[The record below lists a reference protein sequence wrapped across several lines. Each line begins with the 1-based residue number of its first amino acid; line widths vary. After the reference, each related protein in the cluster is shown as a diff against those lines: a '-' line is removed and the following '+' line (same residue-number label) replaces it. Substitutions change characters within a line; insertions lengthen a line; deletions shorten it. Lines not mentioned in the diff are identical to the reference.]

1 MLQDSAN
8 GVTVTLPAAPPIDGV
23 QPDGSHVKDA
33 LLLAAVEAQRGDQP
47 HAAQALK
54 EASIELAK
62 IGDPATQT
70 YWQAQYDQTSAYVAS
85 LADNAG
91 ELSANAQLGD
101 ATYVRGQELT
111 PDEIANLA
119 ADNADTARAMAA
131 ITAAGGD
138 TTAGRTAY
146 ALGEVTTPGKQA
158 IGNLVTAAGA
168 AAGQAA
174 MPAVEILIALAVLLV
189 AGTFLY
195 AFVSAKG
202 AKLA

>member
-1 MLQDSAN
+1 M
-8 GVTVTLPAAPPIDGV
+8 
-23 QPDGSHVKDA
+23 
-33 LLLAAVEAQRGDQP
+33 
-47 HAAQALK
+47 
-54 EASIELAK
+54 
-62 IGDPATQT
+62 
-70 YWQAQYDQTSAYVAS
+70 AS

-91 ELSANAQLGD
+91 ELSANAQLWD